1 MSFASRPPRL
11 STRLLTLLAVPLI
24 GLIFF
29 AGQTLLE
36 RQREIRDYT
45 IQQKGVE
52 FLTSLGDL
60 VHELQ
65 KERGRSAGYISSRGV
80 KFGMELPEQHR
91 STDRLLSA
99 YVVRRDTLPQAARGG
114 DVGSALAKLDHA
126 LRELRG
132 TREGVIALRLPVP
145 QSSGYYTAT
154 IASAMEVID
163 QVAKSASNGE
173 LATSVAA
180 YVSFLRIKEL
190 NGQERAGL
198 TAVFAANRFTPEGWA
213 RFNRIVSEQDAYH
226 QTFETFATSAQLA
239 FYRNKVVGEAVV
251 EVERIRRIALD
262 RAQTGGFGVLPD
274 HWFNRITTKIDLM
287 KEVEDRLAQDSQA
300 IGKRITSLARSQC
313 VQTASVGSVL
323 IVLVLSLGLQSIRSV
338 NRSLGEVVSLLVR
351 SAEKTTLAAE
361 RISRG
366 SQALADGAHQ
376 QAASLEE
383 TSASLN
389 EMAGM
394 TQRNANNARSVQ
406 EAASQAR
413 GAADLGTV
421 QVQTLLTSMEAI
433 QGASREI
440 SKILRRIEE
449 IAFQTNV
456 LALNAAVEAA
466 RAGEAGAG
474 FAVVAE
480 EVRSLAQRSSE
491 AAKETAQRIE
501 DSVIKSRNGAQISS
515 EVAATFQEIQTGV
528 RTLDRLVTDI
538 ADASQEQSEGIKQV
552 NIAIDQV
559 DQVTQRNASSSED
572 NAHASQQL
580 TELAVSLQD
589 AVASL
594 QALVVGGG
602 RSEGT
607 RSALNTRI
615 DEVSMDHVPKDSRQT
630 SDQAAPSSVPSF
642 HTSPLASRSS
652 A

>member
-1 MSFASRPPRL
+1 MSFTSRTRL
-11 STRLLTLLAVPLI
+11 STRLMTLLAVPLM

-29 AGQTLLE
+29 AGRTLLE

-45 IQQKGVE
+45 VQQRGVE

-65 KERGRSAGYISSRGV
+65 KERGRSAGYISSRGA
-80 KFGMELPEQHR
+80 KFGLELPTQHGA
-91 STDRLLSA
+91 TDRLLAA
-99 YVVRRDTLPQAARGG
+99 YVVRRDMLPEAARGG
-114 DVGSALAKLDHA
+114 DVGSSLARLDQA
-126 LRELRG
+126 LRELKG
-132 TREGVIALRLPVP
+132 TREGVMTLRLLVP

-154 IASAMEVID
+154 IAASMEVID

-213 RFNRIVSEQDAYH
+213 RFNRIVSEQEAYR

-239 FYRNKVVGEAVV
+239 FYRSKVAGDAVV
-251 EVERIRRIALD
+251 EVEKLRRIALD
-262 RAQTGGFGVLPD
+262 RAQTGGFGVSPD
-274 HWFNRITTKIDLM
+274 DWFNRITTKIDLM
-287 KEVEDRLAQDSQA
+287 KEVEDRLALDSQV
-300 IGKRITSLARSQC
+300 IGKRITSIARSQC
-313 VQTASVGSVL
+313 LQTASAGSVL
-323 IVLVLSLGLQSIRSV
+323 IVLVLGLGLQSIRSV
-338 NRSLGEVVSLLVR
+338 NRSLREVVSLLVR
-351 SAEKTTLAAE
+351 STEQTTLAAE
-361 RISRG
+361 RFSRG
-366 SQALADGAHQ
+366 SHALADGAHQ

-394 TQRNANNARSVQ
+394 TQRNAKNARAVE
-406 EAASQAR
+406 EAATHAR

-421 QVQTLLTSMEAI
+421 QVQTLFTSMEAI
-433 QGASREI
+433 QGASREV

-480 EVRSLAQRSSE
+480 EVRGLAQRSSE
-491 AAKETAQRIE
+491 AAKETAQKIE

-515 EVAATFQEIQTGV
+515 EVAATFHEIQTGV

-538 ADASQEQSEGIKQV
+538 ADASQEQSEGIRQV
-552 NIAIDQV
+552 NIAIEQV
-559 DQVTQRNASSSED
+559 DQVTQRNASSAED

-580 TELAVSLQD
+580 TELAASLQD

-594 QALVVGGG
+594 QVLVVGGRKALEPRSG
-602 RSEGT
+602 RPNPRDGE
-607 RSALNTRI
+607 ALR
-615 DEVSMDHVPKDSRQT
+615 DHGQREVWHATTP
-630 SDQAAPSSVPSF
+630 AASSS
-642 HTSPLASRSS
+642 
-652 A
+652 